1 MVGIRVHTV
10 DDALRGMQHQR
21 VDFEPIVQALI
32 LRLVVLAEL
41 EALVLLLVGEVGQG
55 THFLVL
61 DLLDLL

>member
-1 MVGIRVHTV
+1 
-10 DDALRGMQHQR
+10 MQHQR